1 MNELMKPVIV
11 LTAICVVAAA
21 LLGFTY
27 NITAPLIAQ
36 AEEDATN
43 AAMAEVVPGATSFT
57 PCELSTPIEGVLAVS
72 QADGG
77 LGYAIQ
83 VQDQGYGGAYVV
95 MVGIGPDGKITID
108 GSACNHCG
116 RCVGACPFGAV
127 TEGLAGYKGYIG
139 GRWGKKVAH
148 GQALDKIFT
157 SEDEVM
163 DLVER
168 AILFF
173 RDEGE
178 SGERFADTVAR
189 LGFDYVQEKLLTAPI
204 DKEAILGKTV
214 IGGATC

>member
-95 MVGIGPDGKITID
+95 MVGIGPDGM
-108 GSACNHCG
+108 
-116 RCVGACPFGAV
+116 P
-127 TEGLAGYKGYIG
+127 
-139 GRWGKKVAH
+139 
-148 GQALDKIFT
+148 
-157 SEDEVM
+157 
-163 DLVER
+163 
-168 AILFF
+168 
-173 RDEGE
+173 
-178 SGERFADTVAR
+178 
-189 LGFDYVQEKLLTAPI
+189 
-204 DKEAILGKTV
+204 KEAKEFLNKPFATSIQRTEQIADFLCAYQNNEKQINLSQMHDDRLEALYKLPDCTMTLTPEAWAV
-214 IGGATC
+214 LDAWDDELIGRGDVGGEWEAAENAGQRG

>member
-36 AEEDATN
+36 AEEDVTN

-95 MVGIGPDGKITID
+95 MVGIGPDGMITGAKLTD
-108 GSACNHCG
+108 NSETPGLGSKTG
-116 RCVGACPFGAV
+116 
-127 TEGLAGYKGYIG
+127 TE
-139 GRWGKKVAH
+139 
-148 GQALDKIFT
+148 DFT
-157 SEDEVM
+157 SQFIGKDRSLEG
-163 DLVER
+163 VET
-168 AILFF
+168 I
-173 RDEGE
+173 
-178 SGERFADTVAR
+178 S
-189 LGFDYVQEKLLTAPI
+189 
-204 DKEAILGKTV
+204 
-214 IGGATC
+214 GATISSSAFLRCIDTAYQAYDAVGEGA